1 MRLLK
6 KLLSLVVVLNL
17 LESTSVLS
25 VPSVMAQ
32 TLDPNKTYNVY
43 NAETG
48 TGREMTGQ
56 EIEDYNKSVA
66 QSSTTTSSSSSNN
79 SSSLTTSD
87 GAKNPFKIDDFI
99 KVSDAKNKD
108 DITKDKEKYEND
120 LESLKKNMDSKID
133 QIEDL
138 MDQYD
143 ELHEAT
149 KGSAGTRYILKNIK
163 DRDTSKSVVEEI
175 SKYYGNDQMLSPK
188 ILAIANQL
196 SNDATTYANLERKI
210 DALDNIE
217 EADGEIYEYITP
229 NGESILFKKVNYSFQ
244 SAGEAAFGK
253 YETIDASNTEGCMPL
268 PAKLAETRSCIF
280 CPLFLTIFNAAQTMT
295 TNSFG
300 VLGPEIAKVIF
311 IGLALYIAF
320 LVLKYVSSMTKQDT
334 PRFMNELLTQCF
346 KVVVACVLLYTPDF
360 VYSKIIGP
368 VLDAGTELGGA
379 LLFEEGSG
387 YTQWCSIEQNIT
399 DQTNEFIKGGEDG
412 TETPLKEGLIPA
424 YIYTKIECFIRAV
437 QAEISLSQSIGSS
450 LMCISRNAAAD
461 TVASVP
467 IPDFTMMFQGLII
480 WLMAI
485 IMTIAFAFYLIDATV
500 KLGIVGALMPFF
512 IASWPFKAT
521 SRYASTGWNMLLN
534 TFFVYAL
541 MGLVISINIQL
552 ILQGVS
558 AGTAS
563 ADNLQDLINGNNI
576 DALREALD
584 IGFSGFLILIGSC
597 LFAFKL
603 TGQANSIAGEFA
615 NAGAVNI
622 APGIGTLALSGATG
636 MAKKGLNKVG
646 NMANATGVPARISQA
661 KDRFTSRVAQGL
673 GLGRFAGKAGQ
684 SSVTGANT
692 AARNNQN
699 QPLPQNQNPS
709 TNQNPNPNPNPN
721 PNQNPNQNPDQNP
734 DANTGPQP
742 KPDSRTNQAPN
753 PNNQTTQQA
762 WSNAVRSEAMANAQV
777 RTSQREVNS
786 AQKMANSAQ
795 GTPLEAQRLRELE
808 QAQLK
813 LQNAQAQAM
822 QALKNREALEK
833 NMLNTLNSAYNSQQ
847 LINDKKNL
855 ENSAAAIQNAKV
867 NASRVD
873 SQLQAVNQTIQ
884 NPVDSKSL
892 AQAQQQKAQLESEKA
907 TLDKYV
913 SDTQKYHDNLYNK
926 LSNIAGT
933 EENKQRIQDIQ
944 NQINAN
950 GGAQAYENSISPEAT
965 QQKINDINQKI
976 EQNAREQ
983 AAQAEK
989 INRTQQEIN
998 AQNALLQD
1006 EKNKAAS
1013 ASDEP
1018 SRTLYAQQ
1026 AQERENI
1033 IRQTQ
1038 DDLQRMQSQVDSLKT
1053 DAQALGKQQQILA
1066 KDLEQNKA
1074 QWDFYNKFVKP
1085 QGGGNV

>member
-43 NAETG
+43 NVKTG
-48 TGREMTGQ
+48 TGSEMTGQ

-855 ENSAAAIQNAKV
+855 ENSAAAIQNAKA

>member
-1 MRLLK
+1 M
-6 KLLSLVVVLNL
+6 NL
-17 LESTSVLS
+17 LESTTVLS

-43 NAETG
+43 NVKTG
-48 TGREMTGQ
+48 TGSEMTGQ

-120 LESLKKNMDSKID
+120 LESLKKNIDSKID

-244 SAGEAAFGK
+244 SAGDAVFGK

-709 TNQNPNPNPNPN
+709 TNQNPNPNPN
-721 PNQNPNQNPDQNP
+721 QNPNQNPDQNP

-742 KPDSRTNQAPN
+742 KPDSRTNQDPN
-753 PNNQTTQQA
+753 PNNQTPQQA

-786 AQKMANSAQ
+786 AQKMANSAR

-855 ENSAAAIQNAKV
+855 ENSAAAIQNAKA

-1038 DDLQRMQSQVDSLKT
+1038 DDLQRMQSQVASLKT

>member
-1 MRLLK
+1 M
-6 KLLSLVVVLNL
+6 NL

-244 SAGEAAFGK
+244 SAGDAVFGK

-480 WLMAI
+480 WLMAN

-742 KPDSRTNQAPN
+742 KPDSRTNQDPN
-753 PNNQTTQQA
+753 SNNQTTQQA

-786 AQKMANSAQ
+786 AQKMANSAK

-855 ENSAAAIQNAKV
+855 ENSAAAIQNAKA

-983 AAQAEK
+983 AAQAER
-989 INRTQQEIN
+989 ISRTQQEIN

>member
-66 QSSTTTSSSSSNN
+66 QPTTTTSSSSSNN

-87 GAKNPFKIDDFI
+87 GAKNPFNIDDFI

-120 LESLKKNMDSKID
+120 LESLKKNIDSKID

-244 SAGEAAFGK
+244 SAGDAVFGK

-721 PNQNPNQNPDQNP
+721 QNPNQNPDQNP

-742 KPDSRTNQAPN
+742 KPDSRTNQDPN
-753 PNNQTTQQA
+753 SNNQTPQQA

-777 RTSQREVNS
+777 RTFQREVNS

-855 ENSAAAIQNAKV
+855 ENSAAAIQNAKA

-913 SDTQKYHDNLYNK
+913 SNTQKYHDNLYNK

-950 GGAQAYENSISPEAT
+950 GGAQAYEKSISPEAT

>member
-244 SAGEAAFGK
+244 SAGDAVFGK

-480 WLMAI
+480 WLMAN

-742 KPDSRTNQAPN
+742 KPDSRTNQDPN
-753 PNNQTTQQA
+753 SNNQTTQQA

-786 AQKMANSAQ
+786 AQKMANSAK

-855 ENSAAAIQNAKV
+855 ENSAAAIQNAKA

-983 AAQAEK
+983 AAQAER
-989 INRTQQEIN
+989 ISRTQQEIN

>member
-17 LESTSVLS
+17 LESTTVLS

-43 NAETG
+43 NVKTG
-48 TGREMTGQ
+48 TGSEMTGQ

-79 SSSLTTSD
+79 SSSL
-87 GAKNPFKIDDFI
+87 
-99 KVSDAKNKD
+99 
-108 DITKDKEKYEND
+108 
-120 LESLKKNMDSKID
+120 
-133 QIEDL
+133 
-138 MDQYD
+138 
-143 ELHEAT
+143 EAV
-149 KGSAGTRYILKNIK
+149 K
-163 DRDTSKSVVEEI
+163 
-175 SKYYGNDQMLSPK
+175 SKYYSTKNKLFARLVAYDTVNSEGMGNRFAEGTISSIAGALTGDSISQGLK
-188 ILAIANQL
+188 NLGKAGGAIGDLFLNTWEL
-196 SNDATTYANLERKI
+196 NVVTNNEDLDEIYEMVKKKYANDPEALKLAEELRTIGREFHSLERKI
-210 DALDNIE
+210 DALDNISE
-217 EADGEIYEYITP
+217 TDGPIYEYITP

-253 YETIDASNTEGCMPL
+253 YETIDASNSEGCMPL

-541 MGLVISINIQL
+541 MGLVICINIQL

-709 TNQNPNPNPNPN
+709 TNQNPNPN
-721 PNQNPNQNPDQNP
+721 QNPNQNPDQNP

-753 PNNQTTQQA
+753 PNNQTPQQA

-855 ENSAAAIQNAKV
+855 ENSAAAIQNAKA

-950 GGAQAYENSISPEAT
+950 GGAQAYEKSISPEAT

-1053 DAQALGKQQQILA
+1053 DAQALGQQQQILA